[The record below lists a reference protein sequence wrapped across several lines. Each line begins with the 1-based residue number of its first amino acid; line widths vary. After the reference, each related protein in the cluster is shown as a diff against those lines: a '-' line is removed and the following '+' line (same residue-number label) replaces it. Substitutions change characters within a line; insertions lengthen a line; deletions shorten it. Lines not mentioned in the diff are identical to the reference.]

1 MATPNVKVDIADY
14 CEIGNDEIQSAN
26 IHGVPRSLS
35 PVKPRKKAAYFDGEM
50 SDGSCRIRFVGFKA
64 EQRQRLLSFTEKDEP
79 VELHNCQIKRSRQ
92 GHEMEVLLKTAT
104 VIKPSTK
111 TFDLSNDI
119 DTPPTP
125 VTLVEVH
132 AMPEY
137 SKVTVIVKVLSKGD
151 PIKLDNGKT
160 KQEVMVA
167 DSSGVI
173 IVTLWEEKIDLLEL
187 SKSYKLTEFMI
198 REFNMMKSLSLSR
211 QGSII
216 EEIDD
221 IGTVQENTPENIR
234 VQQLPIASRT
244 QTSLP

>member
-1 MATPNVKVDIADY
+1 
-14 CEIGNDEIQSAN
+14 
-26 IHGVPRSLS
+26 
-35 PVKPRKKAAYFDGEM
+35 M

-64 EQRQRLLSFTEKDEP
+64 EQRKILPSFTEKDEP
-79 VELHNCQIKRSRQ
+79 VELQNCQIKRSRQ
-92 GHEMEVLLKTAT
+92 GHEMEDLVLLKTAT

-119 DTPPTP
+119 DTSPTP

-173 IVTLWEEKIDLLEL
+173 IVTLWEEKIDLLER
-187 SKSYKLTEFMI
+187 SKSYKLTEFII

-216 EEIDD
+216 EEIDKNRARKH
-221 IGTVQENTPENIR
+221 T
-234 VQQLPIASRT
+234 
-244 QTSLP
+244 